1 MPEKEDLYP
10 QRYVADEMGAESDYR
25 GSDIVNFVVE
35 QQRLNSQNQ
44 PAADTT
50 EEIISMQ
57 EDLSMPSSTSTARE
71 RQLAEALKP
80 DMIAS
85 TAF

>member
-1 MPEKEDLYP
+1 
-10 QRYVADEMGAESDYR
+10 MGAESDYR

-50 EEIISMQ
+50 EEVVSMQ